1 MTRCLIIDLQ
11 PLNSRFVFLDIKNLV
26 FNLNLYETPQK
37 HFRNLNKSISNIKI
51 AYSHIKKNQSNKK
64 KLLQVSIYYLRVQRE
79 TSPPLNPFLSKKLFD
94 TKISFFYRQ

>member
-11 PLNSRFVFLDIKNLV
+11 PLNSMFVFLDIKNLV

-64 KLLQVSIYYLRVQRE
+64 KTFTILDILFTCSKGNITSIKPI
-79 TSPPLNPFLSKKLFD
+79 SP
-94 TKISFFYRQ
+94 